1 MRARLNITL
10 PPKLQLR
17 VDDLSRQKNVSRSSI
32 VEAALESFLSPDG
45 LDLREAAF
53 TRRLDQLSRQ
63 TARIE
68 RDLKITNEAL
78 GLFVHFWL
86 TVTPPVASE
95 GQAAARAK
103 GAKRFDGFITTV
115 SSRLR
120 SSRGFAQEI
129 ADDIEAQRDAELG
142 GAESEAT

>member
-1 MRARLNITL
+1 MRARLNASL
-10 PPKLQLR
+10 PAALAEQ
-17 VDDLSRQKNVSRSSI
+17 VEDLATRKRVSRSSI

-95 GQAAARAK
+95 GQV
-103 GAKRFDGFITTV
+103 TL
-115 SSRLR
+115 S
-120 SSRGFAQEI
+120 EI
-129 ADDIEAQRDAELG
+129 F
-142 GAESEAT
+142 